1 MTSINIVILGVLI
14 SIFYYE
20 LTDISP
26 GGIVVPGLLVL
37 YITQPFKLIYT
48 IVIAFLSYLIAKLL
62 SKKLLIFGKRRFVV
76 LIIISLLLNL
86 LFTGIFSL
94 FSGITVSISLIGYT
108 IAGLLANDF
117 YKQGVK
123 KTFPSLVIVVG
134 ILELIV
140 LITSRFM

>member
-20 LTDISP
+20 LTDVSP

-48 IVIAFLSYLIAKLL
+48 ILIALLSFIIAKLL

-123 KTFPSLVIVVG
+123 KTLPSLVIVVG

-140 LITSRFM
+140 LISSRFM